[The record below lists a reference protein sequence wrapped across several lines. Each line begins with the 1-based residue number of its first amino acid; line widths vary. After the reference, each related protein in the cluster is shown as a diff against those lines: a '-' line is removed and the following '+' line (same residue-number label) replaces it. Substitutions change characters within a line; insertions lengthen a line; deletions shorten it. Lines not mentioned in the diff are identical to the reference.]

1 MIKLLRLLIIIPC
14 CLSDIPKKIPSTLT
28 TSLPSTLATT
38 LSSTLAT
45 TLSSTLAT
53 TLPSTLA
60 TTLSSTVPTTL
71 SSTVPTTLSST
82 LSTTTINYKFCGLK
96 YELIDCSRP
105 CKNGL
110 NSDCPNFYTCYTLT
124 DMACKKYIANSSIK
138 NYVSILFIGILFINI
153 IINF

>member
-38 LSSTLAT
+38 LS
-45 TLSSTLAT
+45 
-53 TLPSTLA
+53 STLA

>member
-1 MIKLLRLLIIIPC
+1 MIKLLRVLIIIPC

-28 TSLPSTLATT
+28 TSLPSTLTT
-38 LSSTLAT
+38 SLP
-45 TLSSTLAT
+45 STLAT

-60 TTLSSTVPTTL
+60 TTIPSTLATTL

-96 YELIDCSRP
+96 YELIDCSLP